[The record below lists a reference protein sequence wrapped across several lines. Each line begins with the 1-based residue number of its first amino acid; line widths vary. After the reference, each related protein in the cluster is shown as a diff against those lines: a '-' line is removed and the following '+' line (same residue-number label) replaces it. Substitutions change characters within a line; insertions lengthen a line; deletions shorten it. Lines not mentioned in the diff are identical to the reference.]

1 MTKRILIAGA
11 VLALVAAA
19 CGASDEPI
27 AEADTAETAQAAETP
42 TEETVG
48 STTTEAGSQP
58 AQGVLPEGP
67 SALQTSSAEEFPEPL
82 VDPTAII
89 SGGPPPDGIPP
100 IEEPVFVDV
109 VDAGGLFEPAEAV
122 VALEIDGDAR
132 AYPVQIMIW
141 HEIVND
147 TVGGVPVSI
156 TYCPLCNSAV
166 SYRREIRGVQTTFG
180 TSGRLFASAL
190 VMYDRATETLWTHFD
205 GKAVVGLL
213 AGEQLEAIASPLM
226 SWSNFAATYPTG
238 QVLDPTATGFNR
250 DYGRN
255 PYFGYDDVST
265 EPFLFIGAP
274 DPRAASKQRVVGIE
288 INGEARAYAL
298 EAVSGGQATATN
310 TSIGDTEV
318 VIFWKAG
325 QATALE
331 ESNVEEGRDVGSV
344 TVYLP
349 VVDDQALTFT
359 AEGDGFVD
367 DQTGS
372 QWNLAGEAIS
382 GELTGSR
389 LEQIHHLDTFWFAW
403 ATYRPGTEL
412 VEAVE

>member
-19 CGASDEPI
+19 CGAADEPN
-27 AEADTAETAQAAETP
+27 AEADTAGTTGPGETTAGP
-42 TEETVG
+42 
-48 STTTEAGSQP
+48 TTTEAGAQP

-67 SALQTSSAEEFPEPL
+67 SALQTSSAAEFPEPL

-100 IEEPVFVDV
+100 IEEPVFRDV
-109 VDAGGLFEPAEAV
+109 IDSGELLDPAEAV

-132 AYPVQIMIW
+132 AYPVQVLIW

-147 TVGGVPVSI
+147 TVGDVPVSV

-166 SYRREIRGVQTTFG
+166 SYRREVRGVETTFG

-213 AGEQLEAIASPLM
+213 VGEQLEAIPSPLM
-226 SWSNFAATYPTG
+226 SWSDFAATYPTG

-255 PYFGYDDVST
+255 PYVGYDDAST
-265 EPFLFIGAP
+265 EPFLFLGAP

-288 INGEARAYAL
+288 IDGAAKAYAL
-298 EAVSGGQATATN
+298 EAVSGGLATATN
-310 TSIGDTEV
+310 ASIGDTDV

-325 QATALE
+325 QSTALE

-344 TVYLP
+344 AVYLP
-349 VVDDQALTFT
+349 VVDDQALTFSVD
-359 AEGDGFVD
+359 GDGFVD
-367 DQTGS
+367 DETGS
-372 QWNLAGEAIS
+372 EWNLAGEAIS
-382 GELTGSR
+382 GELAGSR
-389 LEQIHHLDTFWFAW
+389 LEQVHHLDTFWFAW

-412 VEAVE
+412 VEAAE